1 MKSGKSKEITDDM
14 IGMDEKICSCASK
27 VVDMI
32 ISRGK
37 NKKRKT
43 PLRKIVDS
51 VRKGE
56 RG

>member
-1 MKSGKSKEITDDM
+1 MKSRKFKKITDDM

-51 VRKGE
+51 LKKGKRE
-56 RG
+56 